1 MATLEQVKKDAAKR
15 FANQDIDG
23 WILRTFGLTGYV
35 RILAVASVVLG
46 IVLVLFFMNLHKLG
60 VI

>member
-1 MATLEQVKKDAAKR
+1 MATLEQVKKDAAAR
-15 FANQDIDG
+15 YLEGNIDG
-23 WILRTFGLTGYV
+23 WLLRTFGLTGYV

-46 IVLVLFFMNLHKLG
+46 IVLVLFFMNLHTLG